1 MEGENVKAFA
11 PPFNLPLPRGSTP
24 SPILHR
30 GLVLTTKKALTNL
43 SDISSK
49 PFSYAL
55 VFVVLKVG
63 MLSLRSGLLL
73 FHQGKRNSPLGGGE
87 PRQDCAKGKTVQCQ
101 QHNKCFKVPACA
113 GMTTVL

>member
-1 MEGENVKAFA
+1 MMEGENVKALA
-11 PPFNLPLPRGSTP
+11 PPFNLPLPRGSTL

-30 GLVLTTKKALTNL
+30 GLVLATQKALTNL

-73 FHQGKRNSPLGGGE
+73 FHQGKSKSHSAAVSR
-87 PRQDCAKGKTVQCQ
+87 GKTARRAKQCNVNNITSALRFP
-101 QHNKCFKVPACA
+101 HARE
-113 GMTTVL
+113 

>member
-1 MEGENVKAFA
+1 MMEGENVKALA
-11 PPFNLPLPRGSTP
+11 PPLNLPLTRGSTP

-73 FHQGKRNSPLGGGE
+73 LDQAKSKSPSAAVSRGKPEPAAKNSD
-87 PRQDCAKGKTVQCQ
+87 R
-101 QHNKCFKVPACA
+101 FKVPACA
-113 GMTTVL
+113 GMTTV

>member
-1 MEGENVKAFA
+1 MMEGENVKAFA
-11 PPFNLPLPRGSTP
+11 PPFNLPLRRGSTP

-55 VFVVLKVG
+55 VFVVFNG
-63 MLSLRSGLLL
+63 RHAFAALRLVTFSSR
-73 FHQGKRNSPLGGGE
+73 K
-87 PRQDCAKGKTVQCQ
+87 K
-101 QHNKCFKVPACA
+101 
-113 GMTTVL
+113 

>member
-11 PPFNLPLPRGSTP
+11 TPFNLPLPRGSTP

-30 GLVLTTKKALTNL
+30 GLVLATKKALTNL

-55 VFVVLKVG
+55 VFVVFKG
-63 MLSLRSGLLL
+63 RHAFAALRFVSFGPS
-73 FHQGKRNSPLGGGE
+73 QKKEPLGGGE
-87 PRQDCAKGKTVQCQ
+87 PRQDCEKGK
-101 QHNKCFKVPACA
+101 NSKCFKVPACA
-113 GMTTVL
+113 GMTIVL